1 MLLKVILAI
10 SFSKNFHVM
19 MYYKRRREISREKDY
34 FDTFLRMEQKLKNC
48 TINRGHNLS
57 LIIKMCR

>member
-1 MLLKVILAI
+1 MWLKVILAI

-19 MYYKRRREISREKDY
+19 MYDNRRREIRRRKDY
-34 FDTFLRMEQKLKNC
+34 FDTFLRMVQKLKNC
-48 TINRGHNLS
+48 TINRSHNLS

>member
-48 TINRGHNLS
+48 TI
-57 LIIKMCR
+57 